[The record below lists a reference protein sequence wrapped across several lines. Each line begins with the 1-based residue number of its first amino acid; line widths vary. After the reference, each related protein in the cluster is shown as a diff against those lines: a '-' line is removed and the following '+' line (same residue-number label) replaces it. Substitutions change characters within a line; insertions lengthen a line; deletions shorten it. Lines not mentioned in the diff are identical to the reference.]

1 MSNVLNW
8 LEKRSGEPLGSAKGE
23 KSPPQHEPPSQ
34 RPPTK
39 VHGAAEH
46 HPERRLRRGLGP
58 AALDASCGLPCPE
71 PADRDAGAHRARPVG
86 PAAPGCGYAAVR
98 PAEARAWSCRSG
110 DAYGY
115 AILFS
120 IIALLLQSLVPLYL
134 GAFLFL
140 SEGTRI
146 ENALGALGIRF
157 DPDAI
162 GPDIIKGFALC
173 FAWFALLV
181 SLRDHVPS
189 WLVPWMPP
197 AASWSLIA
205 GIALAL
211 GIVDALAAA
220 MIRRAGPWF
229 GLAISPDGLICTMI
243 KLAIAGGALALL
255 VLLGAN

>member
-1 MSNVLNW
+1 MLAHIART
-8 LEKRSGEPLGSAKGE
+8 RSV
-23 KSPPQHEPPSQ
+23 PQHQ
-34 RPPTK
+34 AAAAQPPTR
-39 VHGAAEH
+39 
-46 HPERRLRRGLGP
+46 PRL
-58 AALDASCGLPCPE
+58 
-71 PADRDAGAHRARPVG
+71 
-86 PAAPGCGYAAVR
+86 APGLAVL
-98 PAEARAWSCRSG
+98 G

-115 AILFS
+115 AILFG
-120 IIALLLQSLVPLYL
+120 IIALLFQSYIPLYA

-140 SEGTRI
+140 IDGKRI
-146 ENALGALGIRF
+146 DNASGALGIRF

-162 GPDIIKGFALC
+162 GPDIIRGSTLY
-173 FAWFALLV
+173 FAWLALLV

-211 GIVDALAAA
+211 GIFDALAAA

-229 GLAISPDGLICTMI
+229 GRAISPDGLVCTAT
-243 KLAIAGGALALL
+243 KLSILGSALALL

>member
-1 MSNVLNW
+1 MAQRETTPN
-8 LEKRSGEPLGSAKGE
+8 G
-23 KSPPQHEPPSQ
+23 PS
-34 RPPTK
+34 
-39 VHGAAEH
+39 GAASQ
-46 HPERRLRRGLGP
+46 PP
-58 AALDASCGLPCPE
+58 PWM
-71 PADRDAGAHRARPVG
+71 HRAVSHAPNRRIEMLAHIARARSVLQHQAAQPSARPRL
-86 PAAPGCGYAAVR
+86 APGLAVL
-98 PAEARAWSCRSG
+98 G
-110 DAYGY
+110 DAYGC
-115 AILFS
+115 AILFG
-120 IIALLLQSLVPLYL
+120 IIALLLQSNVPLYL
-134 GAFLFL
+134 GAFVFL

-157 DPDAI
+157 EPDAI

-173 FAWFALLV
+173 FAWLALLV

>member
-1 MSNVLNW
+1 MAQRETIPNGSSGAASQPPLWMHRAVSPAPNRRTEMLAHIARA
-8 LEKRSGEPLGSAKGE
+8 RSV
-23 KSPPQHEPPSQ
+23 PQHQAAATQPS
-34 RPPTK
+34 
-39 VHGAAEH
+39 
-46 HPERRLRRGLGP
+46 
-58 AALDASCGLPCPE
+58 
-71 PADRDAGAHRARPVG
+71 ARPRL
-86 PAAPGCGYAAVR
+86 APGLAVL
-98 PAEARAWSCRSG
+98 G

-115 AILFS
+115 AILFG

-157 DPDAI
+157 DPDAV

-173 FAWFALLV
+173 FAWLALLV
-181 SLRDHVPS
+181 SLRDQVPS

-211 GIVDALAAA
+211 GIFDALAAA

>member
-1 MSNVLNW
+1 MAQRETIPNNPSGAASQPPPWMHRAVSHAPNRRTEMLAHIARA
-8 LEKRSGEPLGSAKGE
+8 RSV
-23 KSPPQHEPPSQ
+23 PQHQAAAAQPS
-34 RPPTK
+34 
-39 VHGAAEH
+39 
-46 HPERRLRRGLGP
+46 
-58 AALDASCGLPCPE
+58 
-71 PADRDAGAHRARPVG
+71 ARPRL
-86 PAAPGCGYAAVR
+86 APGLAVL
-98 PAEARAWSCRSG
+98 G

-115 AILFS
+115 AILFG
-120 IIALLLQSLVPLYL
+120 IIALLFQSLVPLYL

-173 FAWFALLV
+173 FAWLALLV

-211 GIVDALAAA
+211 GIFDALAAA

-229 GLAISPDGLICTMI
+229 GLAISPDGLICAMI